1 MNPEQQYDLVVFGA
15 SGYTG
20 RLVAEYLNEHYPNAE
35 FSWAMAGR
43 SMDKL
48 AAVRAEMGISDDIPL
63 IAVDSEDPESVR
75 SMVAAAKVVITT
87 VGPYQLYGEELVR
100 QCASHGTDYVDLSG
114 EPAWMHHTIE
124 TYNEMAKSSGARIVH
139 SCGFDS
145 IPFDLGVFHL
155 QEHARAVTGST
166 VSRVKG
172 RVKAMN
178 GSFSGGTIASLRATL
193 AAASKN
199 PEIIKTLLNP
209 FALTQGFTGP
219 EQPNGDQPCYDAELN
234 SWSAPFIMAT
244 INSKNIHRSNFLM
257 GHPYGEDFAYDE
269 MLLTGDGDDGKAAAE
284 FVAKDNT
291 LAESPLKPG
300 EGPSKE
306 EREAGNYEAL
316 FVAQG
321 ASGEMLMTSVSGDR
335 DPGYGSTAK
344 MIAQAAIS
352 LRRDVDKSQ
361 LEGGFWTPGS
371 AFGEALLL
379 RLQTSAG
386 LTFELVNTATD

>member
-75 SMVAAAKVVITT
+75 SMVSAAKVVITT

-209 FALTQGFTGP
+209 FALTEGFTGP

-335 DPGYGSTAK
+335 DPGYGSTSK
-344 MIAQAAIS
+344 MLAESALCLLMNPELGGGGVQTPAAAMGQALI
-352 LRRDVDKSQ
+352 D
-361 LEGGFWTPGS
+361 
-371 AFGEALLL
+371 
-379 RLQTSAG
+379 RLQEHAG
-386 LTFELVNTATD
+386 LTFTVAAP